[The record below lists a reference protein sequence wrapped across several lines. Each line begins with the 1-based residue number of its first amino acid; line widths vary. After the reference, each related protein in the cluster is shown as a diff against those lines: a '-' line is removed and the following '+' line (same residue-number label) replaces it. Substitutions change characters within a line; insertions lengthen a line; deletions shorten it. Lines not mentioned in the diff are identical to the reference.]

1 MIWFG
6 IDIHE
11 LALGYRPGHA
21 PFVLAPAALA
31 FLAAISDD
39 SIPVAVGF
47 LLIFGHD
54 LEREA
59 LALRK
64 CRPAVEEQRRDAHDR
79 HLNHQ
84 RFALLAV
91 GIVAGGSL
99 DAVDPGVGE
108 CRGVQLRC
116 FLCVMIVP
124 EAHLVLGGHL
134 SVSSLRSPVV
144 QRFPGPTRPKAAPS
158 GSMPSDRKST
168 RLNSSH

>member
-1 MIWFG
+1 MIRCPPRSTRTHTLFP
-6 IDIHE
+6 
-11 LALGYRPGHA
+11 YSTR
-21 PFVLAPAALA
+21 FRSA
-31 FLAAISDD
+31 FLAAIADD

-99 DAVDPGVGE
+99 DEIG
-108 CRGVQLRC
+108 R
-116 FLCVMIVP
+116 
-124 EAHLVLGGHL
+124 AHV
-134 SVSSLRSPVV
+134 
-144 QRFPGPTRPKAAPS
+144 
-158 GSMPSDRKST
+158 
-168 RLNSSH
+168 